1 MKYMIMLV
9 IMGAFAYA
17 SYVWYCR
24 NRTAKRAELIDAYQF
39 PVNISQKVLAKYPDL
54 SPEQVDRVMRG
65 LREYFHICNIG
76 GRRMISMPS
85 QVVDIAW
92 HEFILFTKLY
102 KTFCRRSLG
111 RFIHHTPAEAM
122 DCATTAQKGI
132 KRAWRISCY
141 REKIDPKTPARLPL
155 LFALDT
161 DLGITDGFRYTLNCR
176 SSGQNG
182 YCAGHIGC
190 GSGCGGDSGAT
201 SCSSGC
207 SSGCGG
213 GGCGGD

>member
-1 MKYMIMLV
+1 MKYLIALV
-9 IMGAFAYA
+9 ILGSCAFAG
-17 SYVWYCR
+17 YVWYR
-24 NRTAKRAELIDAYQF
+24 RSRTAKRAALIDAYEF
-39 PVNISQKVLAKYPDL
+39 PANISQKVLAKYPDL
-54 SPEQVDRVMRG
+54 NPHQIDRVIRG

-85 QVVDIAW
+85 QVVDVAW

-102 KTFCRRSLG
+102 KIFCRRSLG

-122 DCATTAQKGI
+122 DGATIAQDGI
-132 KRAWRISCY
+132 KRAWRISCA

-155 LFALDT
+155 LFALDA
-161 DLGITDGFRYTLNCR
+161 DLGIADGFKYSLNCR
-176 SSGQNG
+176 SPGHDG

-190 GSGCGGDSGAT
+190 GGGCGGDSGAD

-213 GGCGGD
+213 GCGGD